1 MTLMQPWALTVLGA
15 APAMTVQPPSADANG
30 CVNVLT
36 LPLPET
42 MFGDVLDLTAL
53 QCRLQRIAVVNALSV
68 TVARVRAL
76 LAALSLRLRLGMCRA
91 PFSFAR
97 TSHGA
102 GRDALDFPAAPPPRL
117 HSLDAAVVVESGAFL
132 HTVAP
137 QMVLQSPDLSD
148 ETFVYIRRPNEHQL
162 ILGVLDTPLVHGL
175 QQKLFAALDRE
186 DTAGV
191 CPLSC
196 CPCSRAVA
204 ALCQCIATFL

>member
-76 LAALSLRLRLGMCRA
+76 LAALCLRLGMCRA

-97 TSHGA
+97 KSHGA
-102 GRDALDFPAAPPPRL
+102 GRDVLDFPAAAPPPASTL
-117 HSLDAAVVVESGAFL
+117 
-132 HTVAP
+132 
-137 QMVLQSPDLSD
+137 
-148 ETFVYIRRPNEHQL
+148 
-162 ILGVLDTPLVHGL
+162 
-175 QQKLFAALDRE
+175 
-186 DTAGV
+186 
-191 CPLSC
+191 
-196 CPCSRAVA
+196 
-204 ALCQCIATFL
+204 